1 MGIQSSSTTKMR
13 STIVATLISL
23 AAGGPQYFYGYQP
36 LTYANYGPVQY
47 VAPAYAT
54 YARSFSFQPRLNIG
68 GGDIIAQTR
77 ALSNSVQATLRQL
90 AADPASAVI
99 VNRIIN
105 DKDNI
110 CLSSLEEGIA
120 GIETATQLV
129 EAAGGDI
136 KALINKV
143 QAFQTLSNPPTVV
156 REVGNI
162 LRILGPLVNNIAP
175 KNPIICQATP
185 TQAFGSLR
193 SLALL
198 VDELA
203 STNQLA
209 LTPAGRG
216 QLKESANTIS
226 AVTTFLTQLRA
237 NFARFNQIC
246 TADKQYNIESINAV
260 GDLMVNL
267 ADLFGSL
274 GGVQTG
280 QNIRKG
286 KVFVQKVVNELNK
299 IGDLGVGELNCNRP
313 GDFTLAADTMDE
325 VATLIEE
332 VGLDNLQQ
340 QLGVDFSFILNP

>member
-1 MGIQSSSTTKMR
+1 MGDIHRSATTKMR
-13 STIVATLISL
+13 STVL
-23 AAGGPQYFYGYQP
+23 AALVSLTSGSPYYYLPATSYGLAYQTYPYYNYAQYSS
-36 LTYANYGPVQY
+36 PVAQY

-54 YARSFSFQPRLNIG
+54 ASYARSFNQGQPRLNVVG
-68 GGDIIAQTR
+68 GQDIIAQTR
-77 ALSNSVQATLRQL
+77 SLSNSVQATLRQL
-90 AADPASAVI
+90 AADPASVVI

-120 GIETATQLV
+120 GIETSTQLV
-129 EAAGGDI
+129 EAAGNDI
-136 KALINKV
+136 KALITKV
-143 QAFQTLSNPPTVV
+143 QSFQSLSSPPTVV

-162 LRILGPLVNNIAP
+162 LRILGPL
-175 KNPIICQATP
+175 
-185 TQAFGSLR
+185 R
-193 SLALL
+193 SLAVL

-203 STNQLA
+203 ATNQLA
-209 LTPAGRG
+209 LSPAGRQ

-226 AVTTFLTQLRA
+226 AVVTFLTQLRA
-237 NFARFNQIC
+237 NFARFSQIC
-246 TADKQYNIESINAV
+246 TADKQYNIESIQAV
-260 GDLMVNL
+260 GYLMVNL

-280 QNIRKG
+280 ENIRKG
-286 KVFVQKVVNELNK
+286 QAFVQKVVNELNK

-340 QLGVDFSFILNP
+340 QLGVDFSFILNQ

>member
-1 MGIQSSSTTKMR
+1 MGYIHCSLATKMR
-13 STIVATLISL
+13 PAIVATLVSL
-23 AAGGPQYFYGYQP
+23 TAGSPYYYLPAATSYGYT
-36 LTYANYGPVQY
+36 TYPYYNYAPVVQY
-47 VAPAYAT
+47 AAPAYAS

-77 ALSNSVQATLRQL
+77 TLSNGVQATLRQL

-136 KALINKV
+136 KALISKV
-143 QAFQTLSNPPTVV
+143 QAFQTLSNPPTIV

-175 KNPIICQATP
+175 KNPIICQA
-185 TQAFGSLR
+185 
-193 SLALL
+193 
-198 VDELA
+198 
-203 STNQLA
+203 
-209 LTPAGRG
+209 
-216 QLKESANTIS
+216 
-226 AVTTFLTQLRA
+226 
-237 NFARFNQIC
+237 
-246 TADKQYNIESINAV
+246 
-260 GDLMVNL
+260 
-267 ADLFGSL
+267 
-274 GGVQTG
+274 
-280 QNIRKG
+280 
-286 KVFVQKVVNELNK
+286 FVQKVVNELNK

>member
-1 MGIQSSSTTKMR
+1 MGYIHCSLATKMR
-13 STIVATLISL
+13 PAIVATLISL
-23 AAGGPQYFYGYQP
+23 TAGSPYYYLPAATSYGYT
-36 LTYANYGPVQY
+36 TYPYYNYAPVVQY
-47 VAPAYAT
+47 AAPAYAS
-54 YARSFSFQPRLNIG
+54 YPRGFSVQPRLNIG

-77 ALSNSVQATLRQL
+77 TLSNGVQATLRQL

-136 KALINKV
+136 KALISKV

-185 TQAFGSLR
+185 DQSFGSLR
-193 SLALL
+193 SLAVI

-226 AVTTFLTQLRA
+226 AVVTFLS
-237 NFARFNQIC
+237 QIC
-246 TADKQYNIESINAV
+246 TADKQYNIESIKAV

-280 QNIRKG
+280 ENIRKG
-286 KVFVQKVVNELNK
+286 QAFVQKVVNELNK

>member
-1 MGIQSSSTTKMR
+1 MR
-13 STIVATLISL
+13 STIVAALISVT
-23 AAGGPQYFYGYQP
+23 AGSPQFYYGYQP
-36 LTYANYGPVQY
+36 YSYRNYANYAPIQ
-47 VAPAYAT
+47 PAYAT
-54 YARSFSFQPRLNIG
+54 ASFARSFSAQPRLNIG

-90 AADPASAVI
+90 ASDPASVVI

-120 GIETATQLV
+120 GIETSTQLV
-129 EAAGGDI
+129 EAAGNDI
-136 KALINKV
+136 KALITKV
-143 QAFQTLSNPPTVV
+143 QSFQSLSSPPTVV

-162 LRILGPLVNNIAP
+162 LRILGPLINNIAP
-175 KNPIICQATP
+175 KNPIICQATS

-193 SLALL
+193 SLAVL

-203 STNQLA
+203 ATNQLS
-209 LTPAGRG
+209 LSPAGRS

-280 QNIRKG
+280 ENIRKG
-286 KVFVQKVVNELNK
+286 KAFVQKIVVSK
-299 IGDLGVGELNCNRP
+299 DS
-313 GDFTLAADTMDE
+313 LASLP
-325 VATLIEE
+325 V
-332 VGLDNLQQ
+332 
-340 QLGVDFSFILNP
+340 S

>member
-1 MGIQSSSTTKMR
+1 MG
-13 STIVATLISL
+13 
-23 AAGGPQYFYGYQP
+23 
-36 LTYANYGPVQY
+36 
-47 VAPAYAT
+47 
-54 YARSFSFQPRLNIG
+54 
-68 GGDIIAQTR
+68 
-77 ALSNSVQATLRQL
+77 
-90 AADPASAVI
+90 
-99 VNRIIN
+99 
-105 DKDNI
+105 
-110 CLSSLEEGIA
+110 
-120 GIETATQLV
+120 V
-129 EAAGGDI
+129 EAAGDDI
-136 KALINKV
+136 KALIAKV
-143 QAFQTLSNPPTVV
+143 EAFQTPSEPSVVV
-156 REVGNI
+156 REVANI

-185 TQAFGSLR
+185 DQSFGSLR
-193 SLALL
+193 SLAVI

-226 AVTTFLTQLRA
+226 AVVTFLTQLRA
-237 NFARFNQIC
+237 NFARFSQIC
-246 TADKQYNIESINAV
+246 TADKQYNIESIQAV

-280 QNIRKG
+280 ENIRKG
-286 KVFVQKVVNELNK
+286 QAFVQKVVNELNK